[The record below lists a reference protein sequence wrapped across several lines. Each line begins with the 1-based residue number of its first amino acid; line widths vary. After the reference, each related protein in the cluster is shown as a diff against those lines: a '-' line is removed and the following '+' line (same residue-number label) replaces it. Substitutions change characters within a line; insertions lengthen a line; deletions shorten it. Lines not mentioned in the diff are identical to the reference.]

1 MENINQEAPYPE
13 KKKELKSFIFSQI
26 LQNDEEMP
34 KGPKDV
40 KENNQQNLKQEKEKS
55 DKIILNF
62 TVNLYEDEL
71 VFNVKQRKEK
81 FKVTNIIYEKGFLPD
96 YFKNYKILSLANLE
110 KTFDLIHKSFELN
123 YDHISLEENELR
135 IKLMINLMDVIT
147 EEINLVI
154 LNTNIILY

>member
-13 KKKELKSFIFSQI
+13 KKKELKSCIFSQI
-26 LQNDEEMP
+26 LQNDEETP
-34 KGPKDV
+34 KGPKDD

-81 FKVTNIIYEKGFLPD
+81 FKVTNII
-96 YFKNYKILSLANLE
+96 
-110 KTFDLIHKSFELN
+110 
-123 YDHISLEENELR
+123 
-135 IKLMINLMDVIT
+135 
-147 EEINLVI
+147 
-154 LNTNIILY
+154 